1 MSGFNTNYQHI
12 QKAANFD
19 PQTEVKLV
27 NTSSPRNNRDD
38 GINTGIKTVIINMH
52 KDLKEDMNIKKTEVE
67 DIFKNRISLT
77 ENIISEMEN
86 LFDGQVKHCSR

>member
-1 MSGFNTNYQHI
+1 
-12 QKAANFD
+12 
-19 PQTEVKLV
+19 
-27 NTSSPRNNRDD
+27 
-38 GINTGIKTVIINMH
+38 MH

>member
-1 MSGFNTNYQHI
+1 MIHK
-12 QKAANFD
+12 QKENQLT
-19 PQTEVKLV
+19 QTDLEITKMMELTD
-27 NTSSPRNNRDD
+27 ND
-38 GINTGIKTVIINMH
+38 IKTVIINMH

-86 LFDGQVKHCSR
+86 VLNGQIRHCSR